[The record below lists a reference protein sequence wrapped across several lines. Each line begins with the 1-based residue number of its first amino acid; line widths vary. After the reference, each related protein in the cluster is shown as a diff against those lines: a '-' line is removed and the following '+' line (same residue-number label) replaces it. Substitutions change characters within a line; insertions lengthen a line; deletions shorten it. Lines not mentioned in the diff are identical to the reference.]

1 MDTGKT
7 PISQQELLYDP
18 MFSKRPDLLIK
29 DDPDK
34 GILGKIALK
43 KAAFIIVLVF
53 FISLSMYFSFRT
65 VSKPVYTYE
74 ENGSFENGEPAY
86 CLTEYHGDNRQVLVL
101 DFVRDENDVPDK
113 TKRVSEIRKYA
124 VNCNESLS
132 FIYISADIDMIDPKA
147 FYTCKNL
154 KAFFVDENNKS
165 YTSIDGILYRTEN
178 GVPVEIMMCPPKNQE
193 YLASLGLGA
202 KAPLSP
208 DETDAYFEVLNK
220 LYAEIPSVTTNK
232 NRLQSDTEEN
242 FSTVTIPETVTVINE
257 LCFAE
262 CYDLRHIVFNEII
275 TDIESLA
282 FFKCK
287 NLQELDI
294 PDSVV
299 NIGSDAFS
307 SCTSIKDIFI
317 PSSVSSIGHHAFY
330 DCSGVEVVRM
340 ECSEEKAKDID
351 LGSAWLP
358 EKRKIVMR
366 PIGVSYN
373 EEREVK

>member
-18 MFSKRPDLLIK
+18 MFAKRPDLLIK

-34 GILGKIALK
+34 GIFGKIALK

-65 VSKPVYTYE
+65 VSKPVYTFG

-101 DFVRDENDVPDK
+101 DFVRNENDVPDK

-154 KAFFVDENNKS
+154 KAFFVDENNKN

>member
-18 MFSKRPDLLIK
+18 MFAKRPDLLIK

-65 VSKPVYTYE
+65 VSKPVYTFE
-74 ENGSFENGEPAY
+74 ENGSFGNGEPAY

-154 KAFFVDENNKS
+154 KAFFVDENNKN

-242 FSTVTIPETVTVINE
+242 FSTVTIPDTVTVINE

>member
-7 PISQQELLYDP
+7 PLSQQELLYDP
-18 MFSKRPDLLIK
+18 MFAKRPDLLIK

-43 KAAFIIVLVF
+43 KAVFIIVLVF

-154 KAFFVDENNKS
+154 KAFFVDENNKN

-193 YLASLGLGA
+193 YLASLSLGA
-202 KAPLSP
+202 KAPVSP
-208 DETDAYFEVLNK
+208 DETDSYFEVLNK